1 VDLLERGLFAGRAQT
16 AMSVFRSTI
25 EELRPMVENDPLPVL
40 LEAVLDRT
48 GYKRMLEADKS
59 PESETRLENLS
70 ELLNAAAE
78 AAERGEGLAE
88 FLDHAALV
96 AQTDGID
103 EAAKVSLLTVHNAKG
118 LEFPIVFLAGMEEN
132 LFPHSR
138 SRDSESMLE
147 EERRLCYVG
156 MTRAEKRLTMSYA
169 RARRRFGGGPLE
181 PAMRSRF
188 LLELPPEIIDE
199 KGGEQPAWGQGA
211 RSGST
216 GGAGWGRPS
225 YGAGEID
232 LMTEQHEVR
241 QAAAK
246 NLYNGKTYNSVDNI
260 SEFFQNRGM
269 SYREPQRGGGGAGS
283 SVPPA
288 APPGVRPPQS
298 PNAQQQYP
306 PMAPKTVPGGVPK
319 FGAVA
324 GGRPKAAASGA
335 YVQHPKYGRGQVLR
349 REGDGDQAKLT
360 VMFPGH
366 GIKKLF
372 EKFAGLQVD

>member
-1 VDLLERGLFAGRAQT
+1 
-16 AMSVFRSTI
+16 
-25 EELRPMVENDPLPVL
+25 
-40 LEAVLDRT
+40 
-48 GYKRMLEADKS
+48 
-59 PESETRLENLS
+59 
-70 ELLNAAAE
+70 
-78 AAERGEGLAE
+78 
-88 FLDHAALV
+88 
-96 AQTDGID
+96 
-103 EAAKVSLLTVHNAKG
+103 
-118 LEFPIVFLAGMEEN
+118 
-132 LFPHSR
+132 
-138 SRDSESMLE
+138 MLE

-188 LLELPPEIIDE
+188 LLELPPEFIDD
-199 KGGEQPAWGQGA
+199 KGGQQPAWGE
-211 RSGST
+211 GSRGT
-216 GGAGWGRPS
+216 GGAGGGRPT

-269 SYREPQRGGGGAGS
+269 SYREPQRGGGPDS
-283 SVPPA
+283 
-288 APPGVRPPQS
+288 APPPRPPVQ
-298 PNAQQQYP
+298 PPTQQQYP
-306 PMAPKTVPGGVPK
+306 PAAPRTIPSGTPPK